1 MPQTIRLD
9 IAAGVARITLDRPD
23 KLNAFADDM
32 REQLIVALDQVAGAQ
47 GVNVL
52 VITGA
57 GRAFCSGGDVRHM
70 VDLKDRNAAFA
81 ELEPLLELG
90 RAIVTRIA
98 ALPFPTIAAV
108 NGVAAGAGMNLALAC
123 DMRIASNA
131 ASFGE
136 TFVRIGLH
144 PDWGGTHALPRLV
157 GLPKA
162 LELCWSGDVIDAAE
176 ALRIGLVNRVIAHE
190 QFETEVN
197 AFAAKLATAPQVS
210 VRGAK
215 HSLRASSTR
224 SLDQCLDA
232 ESAAQ
237 RACWA
242 SADAGEGLSAFVE
255 KRAAKFGV
263 SDSAGGSVA
272 SGVRIAG
279 GAVAADADALR
290 TTVHVP
296 MFE

>member
-1 MPQTIRLD
+1 MPQTIRLEL
-9 IAAGVARITLDRPD
+9 AAGVARITLDRPD

-32 REQLIVALDQVAGAQ
+32 REQLIAALDQVAAAP

-70 VDLKDRNAAFA
+70 VELKARDAAFK

-90 RAIVTRIA
+90 GAIVTRIA

-108 NGVAAGAGMNLALAC
+108 NGVAAGAGMNLAVAC
-123 DMRIASNA
+123 DLRFASDA

-176 ALRIGLVNRVIAHE
+176 ALRLGLVNRVIAHE
-190 QFETEVN
+190 QFDAEVN
-197 AFAAKLATAPQVS
+197 AFAAKLATAPQAS
-210 VRGAK
+210 VRAAK
-215 HSLRASSTR
+215 QSLRASGVRT
-224 SLDQCLDA
+224 LEECLDA

-242 SADAGEGLSAFVE
+242 SADSGEGLRAFVE
-255 KRAAKFGV
+255 KRAAKFGTGEHAV
-263 SDSAGGSVA
+263 GVVGDAPAGA
-272 SGVRIAG
+272 IN
-279 GAVAADADALR
+279 ADADSFRMTA
-290 TTVHVP
+290 HVP
-296 MFE
+296 VFE

>member
-9 IAAGVARITLDRPD
+9 IAAGVARITLDHPD

-32 REQLIVALDQVAGAQ
+32 REQLIAALDQVAGAQ

-70 VDLKDRNAAFA
+70 VDLKDRNAAFS

-98 ALPFPTIAAV
+98 GLPFPTIAAV

-123 DMRIASNA
+123 DMRIASDA

-157 GLPKA
+157 GLPMA
-162 LELCWSGDVIDAAE
+162 LELCWSGDAIDAAK
-176 ALRIGLVNRVIAHE
+176 ALRIGLVNRVIRHE
-190 QFETEVN
+190 QFEAEVN
-197 AFAAKLATAPQVS
+197 AFAAKLATAPQTS

-215 HSLRASSTR
+215 QSLRASGAR
-224 SLDQCLDA
+224 SLDECLDG
-232 ESAAQ
+232 ESEAQ

-242 SADAGEGLSAFVE
+242 SADSGEGLRAFVE
-255 KRAAKFGV
+255 KRATKFGTSTEVTAAAV
-263 SDSAGGSVA
+263 SRRGGD
-272 SGVRIAG
+272 GTI
-279 GAVAADADALR
+279 AADADALR
-290 TTVHVP
+290 TTAHVP
-296 MFE
+296 VFE